1 MTCNIKNIIKY
12 FFLFC
17 QCGNSNDNNFNKNHD
32 TIIEYLKENGAP
44 DFILNIYKKY
54 ADDDVKKIGNIIW
67 PEKRNGNKFQFKD
80 GLIQEK
86 NNDEILNIYNING
99 NDLKILCKYYK
110 NKIKVNVQ
118 YKDIKDEVIID
129 THFSCIHKGINND
142 TLLKILH
149 LLSTDENRIK
159 KISSDFKIGSKGKY
173 IDGNNDFK
181 NDFNRIKTLLD
192 AIAAKSCI
200 QHEDKFF
207 LFLPQYLEPI
217 SNPLMSLKRF
227 TGTEFNKLVIGRERI
242 NFPSNDL
249 AINQLNEVIYN
260 HKKSD
265 EQKEKYVEN
274 FMKKYQYKNVELI
287 GFIFTKHAGTYIFFP
302 NIQKILFIDSNN
314 FFDYLNEHDEQNT
327 IYISSSDLLRKQNGL
342 NCFTCATLNIC
353 LLSEYLSKDNN
364 HEKLESI
371 MKNSSQKNKSELVKF
386 MKDMFNTKN
395 EILKKC
401 VDLNYDKLS

>member
-1 MTCNIKNIIKY
+1 
-12 FFLFC
+12 
-17 QCGNSNDNNFNKNHD
+17 
-32 TIIEYLKENGAP
+32 
-44 DFILNIYKKY
+44 
-54 ADDDVKKIGNIIW
+54 
-67 PEKRNGNKFQFKD
+67 
-80 GLIQEK
+80 
-86 NNDEILNIYNING
+86 
-99 NDLKILCKYYK
+99 
-110 NKIKVNVQ
+110 
-118 YKDIKDEVIID
+118 
-129 THFSCIHKGINND
+129 
-142 TLLKILH
+142 LLKIFH

-159 KISSDFKIGSKGKY
+159 KISSDFKIDFKGKY

-181 NDFNRIKTLLD
+181 NDFNRIKTLLY

-200 QHEDKFF
+200 QHENKFF
-207 LFLPQYLEPI
+207 LLLPQYLEPI

-227 TGTEFNKLVIGRERI
+227 TGTEFNKLVIGYEEI
-242 NFPSNDL
+242 NFPSKDL

-265 EQKEKYVEN
+265 EQKEQYVEK

-287 GFIFTKHAGTYIFFP
+287 GFIFAKHAGTYIFFP

-327 IYISSSDLLRKQNGL
+327 IYISSSDLLRKQNGN
-342 NCFTCATLNIC
+342 NCLTCATLNIC